1 MGKIVII
8 HPFATANGTDRLH
21 VNLVFTENEMSND
34 RHALEDFRNFPGIN
48 EAWEL
53 IRTGK
58 VVIRE
63 QMFRLELWH
72 SYSNPDIPYYVS
84 VYTLEN
90 DEWKKMTD
98 PVFPIGLDAD
108 QTMREAMAFL
118 SERLAA

>member
-1 MGKIVII
+1 
-8 HPFATANGTDRLH
+8 
-21 VNLVFTENEMSND
+21 MSND
-34 RHALEDFRNFPGIN
+34 RHALEDFRNFHGIA
-48 EAWEL
+48 ESWEL

-58 VVIRE
+58 IMIRE

-72 SYSNPDIPYYVS
+72 SYSNLDIPYYVS
-84 VYTLEN
+84 IYTLDN
-90 DEWKKMTD
+90 GEWKKMTD